1 MPHRKSKNYVIHQN
15 EIKCKLIEFHGVSI
29 LMDTGDTFY
38 GDSFQDRACCPT
50 PLGRA
55 RVGLRLG
62 NDESKLPAAVTQLT

>member
-1 MPHRKSKNYVIHQN
+1 MPHRKSKIYVIHQN